1 MSGRAPAR
9 RVGLAQAA
17 RTAVVREARLLLVA
31 LQFLTRV
38 PLPAPLA
45 RRLGWNP
52 AWLNDSARHFPLVG
66 LGVGAVGAAVL
77 AAAAAI
83 WPMPVAVGLSMA
95 ATLLLTGAFHED
107 GLADCVDGLG
117 GAADRGRVLAIMK
130 DSRIGSYGALALG
143 LVLALKAATLAA
155 LPLGWAAASLCAGH
169 TLSRTVA
176 VALIRALPYAGD
188 PEHAKAKPLACR
200 VSAPGL
206 AVACAWSV
214 GVLLG
219 GSALQAV
226 AVPHALPD
234 ARAWGLAAVA
244 AGATGLACA
253 RWFRRRLGGITGDTL
268 GAAQQASEL
277 AVHLAVLAMLG
288 R

>member
-1 MSGRAPAR
+1 MSGRA
-9 RVGLAQAA
+9 AA
-17 RTAVVREARLLLVA
+17 RAGFARVVGAAVLREARLLAVA

-45 RRLGWNP
+45 RRMGWDP
-52 AWLNDSARHFPLVG
+52 GWLNDSARHFPLVG

-77 AAAAAI
+77 VAAAAL
-83 WPMPVAVGLSMA
+83 WPPPVAVGLSMA

-117 GAADRGRVLAIMK
+117 GAVDRARALAIMK
-130 DSRIGSYGALALG
+130 DSRIGSYGALALLG
-143 LVLALKAATLAA
+143 VLGLKAAALSA
-155 LPLGWAAASLCAGH
+155 LPLGWAAASLCVGH

-176 VALIRALPYAGD
+176 VVLIRVLPYAGD
-188 PEHAKAKPLACR
+188 PEQAKAKPLARR
-200 VSAPGL
+200 VSPAGL
-206 AVACAWSV
+206 AVACGWSAL
-214 GVLLG
+214 VLLAG
-219 GSALQAV
+219 VALQAGV
-226 AVPHALPD
+226 APHAVPD
-234 ARAWGLAAVA
+234 APAWAAAFVAAVA
-244 AGATGLACA
+244 TGAACA

-268 GAAQQASEL
+268 GAAQQLSEL